1 MSKRF
6 LVFFFV
12 SVFTLPLFAQSVDTA
27 WVRRYNGPG
36 NGPDSACAI
45 AVDNSGSVYVTGR
58 SVGAGTGLDYATIKY
73 YPNGDTAWVRRYNGS
88 GNGDDYACAIIVDSS
103 GNAYVTGYSRGNGTN
118 YDYATIKYYSNGDT
132 AWIRRYN
139 GSMANEWGDAHPIAI
154 DRYSNVY
161 VTGSSLEGALD
172 YATIKYYPNGDTAWV
187 RSYDGTGNSGN
198 WASAIAV
205 DQSGNVYV
213 TGHIRYANGSIQI
226 DDIATVKYD
235 SSGNRLWER
244 IYGGPGN
251 AYDYAYAM
259 TIDSSGNIYVTGFTY
274 VIWWFETSDYLTL
287 KYLPNGDTVWVRRYN
302 GPANLDDCARAIVV
316 DKSGNVLVTGYT
328 NIGANATIYLTVKY
342 YPDGEIA
349 WTRTYFGPG
358 EPNLPKAIAVDDS
371 GNVYVT
377 GESGGSG
384 TGSDYATIKYYSNGD
399 TAWIKRYNGPP
410 LTGEDAAS
418 AIAVDITGNVYVTGI
433 SVGNGTYQDYATIKY
448 VQFLRGDV
456 DTNGQVS
463 VSDVIY
469 LITYLFKRGP
479 APLPIVQVGDDNCDG
494 KVNIADAVYLINY
507 LFKGGPPPAC

>member
-1 MSKRF
+1 
-6 LVFFFV
+6 V
-12 SVFTLPLFAQSVDTA
+12 SVFTLPLFAQSIDTA

-45 AVDNSGSVYVTGR
+45 AGDNSGDVYVTGR
-58 SVGAGTGLDYATIKY
+58 SLGAGTGLDYATIKY
-73 YPNGDTAWVRRYNGS
+73 YPNGDTAWVRRYNGL

-103 GNAYVTGYSRGNGTN
+103 GNAYVAGLSRCNGTN

-139 GSMANEWGDAHPIAI
+139 GSMAYGLGDAHPIAI

-161 VTGSSLEGALD
+161 VTGSSYEMGLD

-187 RSYDGTGNSGN
+187 RRYDGTGNSGGN
-198 WASAIAV
+198 WASAIAL

-213 TGHIRYANGSIQI
+213 TGHIRYASGNIQF

-244 IYGGPGN
+244 IYSGPGN
-251 AYDYAYAM
+251 AYDYACAM
-259 TIDSSGNIYVTGFTY
+259 AIDSSGNIYVTGFTY
-274 VIWWFETSDYLTL
+274 VDWWIDTSDYLTL
-287 KYLPNGDTVWVRRYN
+287 KYFPNGDTAWVRRYN
-302 GPANLDDCARAIVV
+302 GPANLDDCARAIAV
-316 DKSGNVLVTGYT
+316 DKSGNVFVTGYT
-328 NIGANATIYLTVKY
+328 TIDVNYTLYLTVKY

-358 EPNLPKAIAVDDS
+358 VPNLPNAIAVDDS

-410 LTGEDAAS
+410 GTG
-418 AIAVDITGNVYVTGI
+418 
-433 SVGNGTYQDYATIKY
+433 
-448 VQFLRGDV
+448 
-456 DTNGQVS
+456 
-463 VSDVIY
+463 
-469 LITYLFKRGP
+469 
-479 APLPIVQVGDDNCDG
+479 
-494 KVNIADAVYLINY
+494 
-507 LFKGGPPPAC
+507 